1 VEAFQSTAREMFRT
15 VEEDPRD
22 LTQARRYLT
31 VYLQGARDATI
42 KYADLHGTARDP
54 AARAD
59 YLALLNDL
67 ETNFAA
73 RTQKMLLSE
82 RGDLDVEIEVLRD
95 RLNRDNLHIDI
106 QRDDRT

>member
-1 VEAFQSTAREMFRT
+1 MEAFQATAREMFRT

-22 LTQARRYLT
+22 LTQARKYLT
-31 VYLQGARDATI
+31 VYLQGARDATL
-42 KYADLHGTARDP
+42 KYANLHATARDYT
-54 AARAD
+54 ARSD

-73 RTQKMLLSE
+73 RTQKMLVSD

-95 RLNRDNLHIDI
+95 RLARECAVTHDSSG
-106 QRDDRT
+106 